1 MRSVAPAERKGT
13 GKTEAQTGEER
24 GAEPQGAAQVSVP
37 DRRSHHRP
45 REPGGS
51 RGAYGEGRHR
61 ELQSQ
66 NSWGRTPAASPPGCM
81 TLGNDAASPR
91 SRLARETR
99 TTPSQRAVVRVKR
112 DGERREPSLAAPLHP
127 QSVPAPGVKL
137 GTPRLHTKQRETV
150 FLCSGI
156 RIFFKKQIYEL
167 RLGKTNVY
175 SLGPLF
181 TNNFPYVLFFC
192 FPDFFKVRCLCDY
205 QAAPKGL
212 GFNGKFLLAFA
223 VKAKISCNNV
233 HLPLTTR
240 LTPFTSFMLCWCV

>member
-1 MRSVAPAERKGT
+1 MCTPTTWSSCRPPVSPPRPPARPTCQMPVQTRRRRTHPPSLLPGAAQRRHKHREHNEQESSRVRSVAPAERKGT

-81 TLGNDAASPR
+81 SLGNDAASPR

-99 TTPSQRAVVRVKR
+99 TTLSQRAVVRVKR

-137 GTPRLHTKQRETV
+137 GTPLPSHQAMGNC
-150 FLCSGI
+150 F
-156 RIFFKKQIYEL
+156 
-167 RLGKTNVY
+167 
-175 SLGPLF
+175 PLF
-181 TNNFPYVLFFC
+181 W
-192 FPDFFKVRCLCDY
+192 DQDI
-205 QAAPKGL
+205 
-212 GFNGKFLLAFA
+212 FLKTDL
-223 VKAKISCNNV
+223 
-233 HLPLTTR
+233 
-240 LTPFTSFMLCWCV
+240 